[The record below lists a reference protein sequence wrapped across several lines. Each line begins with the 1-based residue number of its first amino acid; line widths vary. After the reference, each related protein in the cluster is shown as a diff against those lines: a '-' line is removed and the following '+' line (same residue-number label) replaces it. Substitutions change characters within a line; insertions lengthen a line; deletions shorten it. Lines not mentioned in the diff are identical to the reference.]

1 MTIAGSGVTRK
12 LAQGSALVIALGLS
26 GCATSPDTAQNTTAR
41 MAPETSLQFDGIE
54 QALLAQNFDGARTQ
68 LQALS
73 ATRLSPT
80 AQAEWYLL
88 SAQLLLEEGNPDG
101 ARDQLNAFE
110 RYANDSTDEQQ
121 YRAALL
127 NAEILE
133 TNQQWLAAARERDFI
148 SAVLPQEQQLTNR
161 DQLWANLMAL
171 PHADLMAR
179 AENAMD
185 TRFGGWLTL
194 AALSRNH
201 QLTLDDQLAA
211 IQDWQLLHPDHPA
224 AMQLPG
230 ALAMLEDLAASRPE
244 QVSLMLPLSG
254 ALGRTGQ
261 AIRDGFMAAW
271 YETYSKGYPVP
282 AISVVDRAELGSLEQ
297 GYAAAIQ
304 AGSQWVVGP
313 LSKVDVQLLAE
324 QPQLPLPTLALNY
337 ANELTSITPP
347 QQLFQFGLAAEDE
360 AIQIAEQ
367 AWQDG
372 HRRALVMIPEGA
384 WGDRIMSAFEQHWE
398 TLGGDIEE
406 VRRYPRAKDY
416 NPDISALLN
425 VDRSKERYRTIR
437 SLMRQPVEFEPRRRQ
452 DADWLFLVALPDQA
466 RQIKPTLAFNFAS
479 DLPVYATS
487 HVFSGVENLRAD
499 RDLNGIYFCDTP
511 WLLRPSELKTQVDDA
526 TGGQGS
532 YARLY
537 AMGADAFRLVARV
550 KQLQAFPE
558 SQLYGST
565 GALTLD
571 TQQRL
576 RRQTECTRFKRGAPV
591 LLSQE
596 ATLSNNESASLT
608 TE

>member
-1 MTIAGSGVTRK
+1 
-12 LAQGSALVIALGLS
+12 
-26 GCATSPDTAQNTTAR
+26 
-41 MAPETSLQFDGIE
+41 
-54 QALLAQNFDGARTQ
+54 
-68 LQALS
+68 
-73 ATRLSPT
+73 
-80 AQAEWYLL
+80 
-88 SAQLLLEEGNPDG
+88 
-101 ARDQLNAFE
+101 
-110 RYANDSTDEQQ
+110 
-121 YRAALL
+121 
-127 NAEILE
+127 
-133 TNQQWLAAARERDFI
+133 
-148 SAVLPQEQQLTNR
+148 
-161 DQLWANLMAL
+161 
-171 PHADLMAR
+171 
-179 AENAMD
+179 
-185 TRFGGWLTL
+185 
-194 AALSRNH
+194 
-201 QLTLDDQLAA
+201 
-211 IQDWQLLHPDHPA
+211 
-224 AMQLPG
+224 
-230 ALAMLEDLAASRPE
+230 MLEDLAASRPE

-313 LSKVDVQLLAE
+313 LSKADVQLLAE

>member
-73 ATRLSPT
+73 ATRLSPA

-313 LSKVDVQLLAE
+313 LSKADVQLLAE